1 MTSNVTRYE
10 KQCDEIWQA
19 MWQALW
25 QYCLCKGLLVK
36 VHLFLATYFC
46 LQWRSKYFRPK
57 LRSKSR
63 YTSWHLTYSVRE
75 KLLHIIWTLKWK
87 ATYIFTYIM
96 TTKMV
101 IFDDIWQGKIWQ
113 PFDDMWRG
121 KMWQLF
127 DDILQGKIWQF
138 LAIFDKEKCENF
150 LKIFD
155 KEKYDNFLAI
165 FDKEKYENLSLQLL
179 HLVSSR
185 DGALQAWYVERS
197 LQHWISSDN
206 NDPR

>member
-10 KQCDEIWQA
+10 KRCDEIWQA

-101 IFDDIWQGKIWQ
+101 IFDNIWQGKIWQ
-113 PFDDMWRG
+113 LFDDMWRG

-127 DDILQGKIWQF
+127 DDIWQRKIWQIFGDVWQGKIWEPVPPASPPRLQPGRSF
-138 LAIFDKEKCENF
+138 ASLICGAQPATLDK
-150 LKIFD
+150 L
-155 KEKYDNFLAI
+155 
-165 FDKEKYENLSLQLL
+165 
-179 HLVSSR
+179 R
-185 DGALQAWYVERS
+185 
-197 LQHWISSDN
+197 
-206 NDPR
+206 

>member
-1 MTSNVTRYE
+1 MI
-10 KQCDEIWQA
+10 CDEEK
-19 MWQALW
+19 
-25 QYCLCKGLLVK
+25 CDN
-36 VHLFLATYFC
+36 FLT
-46 LQWRSKYFRPK
+46 
-57 LRSKSR
+57 
-63 YTSWHLTYSVRE
+63 
-75 KLLHIIWTLKWK
+75 
-87 ATYIFTYIM
+87 
-96 TTKMV
+96 
-101 IFDDIWQGKIWQ
+101 IFDKEKYDK
-113 PFDDMWRG
+113 
-121 KMWQLF
+121 
-127 DDILQGKIWQF
+127 F

>member
-63 YTSWHLTYSVRE
+63 YTSWHLTLWRE
-75 KLLHIIWTLKWK
+75 GKVTAYYMNFEVKGNIYLHIYNDNQNRNIWQYLTRKN
-87 ATYIFTYIM
+87 M
-96 TTKMV
+96 TTFWWYVTRKNVTTFWRYLTRKNMT
-101 IFDDIWQGKIWQ
+101 IFWRYLTRKNMRTCPSSFSTSSPAGTELCK
-113 PFDDMWRG
+113 PDMWSAACNIG
-121 KMWQLF
+121 
-127 DDILQGKIWQF
+127 
-138 LAIFDKEKCENF
+138 
-150 LKIFD
+150 
-155 KEKYDNFLAI
+155 
-165 FDKEKYENLSLQLL
+165 
-179 HLVSSR
+179 
-185 DGALQAWYVERS
+185 
-197 LQHWISSDN
+197 
-206 NDPR
+206 

>member
-63 YTSWHLTYSVRE
+63 YTSWHLTLWRE
-75 KLLHIIWTLKWK
+75 GKVTAYYMNFENFEVKGNIYNDNQNGNIWRYLTRKNM
-87 ATYIFTYIM
+87 TIFG
-96 TTKMV
+96 
-101 IFDDIWQGKIWQ
+101 DIWQGKIWEPVPPASPPRLQ
-113 PFDDMWRG
+113 PGRSFG
-121 KMWQLF
+121 SLICGAQPATL
-127 DDILQGKIWQF
+127 
-138 LAIFDKEKCENF
+138 DK
-150 LKIFD
+150 L
-155 KEKYDNFLAI
+155 
-165 FDKEKYENLSLQLL
+165 
-179 HLVSSR
+179 R
-185 DGALQAWYVERS
+185 
-197 LQHWISSDN
+197 
-206 NDPR
+206 